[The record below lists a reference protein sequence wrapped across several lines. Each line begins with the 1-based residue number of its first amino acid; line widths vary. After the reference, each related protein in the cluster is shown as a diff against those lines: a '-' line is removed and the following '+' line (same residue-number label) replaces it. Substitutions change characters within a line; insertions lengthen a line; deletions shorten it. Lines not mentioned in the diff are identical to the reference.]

1 MTEPENKFPLTF
13 TPLLQDSKSSFSG
26 FTTSAGSWVL
36 KTSCLRTGRSWWG
49 LKGVDVK
56 RHWGPSWPWL
66 ILLSGGREQL
76 GSAVQHLCWRKCTPL
91 VVPESAENGASFRAC
106 AGKGN
111 ASKTIEDV
119 YRLEKSSCWWPW
131 LWPWLH
137 LTLPSLLS
145 SLPPFCRCLL
155 SKTSGCQA
163 LQWAVVGST
172 KQGPRPHGAYE
183 PVSFYN
189 MYVGGAGVY
198 GMVPSDWP
206 WWKSRRPEVGSHA
219 VRSWGMHR
227 WGQTGE
233 PGVEWPSVMRN
244 SSSCLGLGSW
254 GGGGEA
260 AAGLEEGRELH
271 P

>member
-13 TPLLQDSKSSFSG
+13 TPLLQDSKSSFSE

-76 GSAVQHLCWRKCTPL
+76 GSAVQHLCWRKCRPL

-145 SLPPFCRCLL
+145 SLPPFCRGLL

-163 LQWAVVGST
+163 PQWAVEGST

-183 PVSFYN
+183 PVSFYS
-189 MYVGGAGVY
+189 MYVGGARGLWDGAIRLALV
-198 GMVPSDWP
+198 
-206 WWKSRRPEVGSHA
+206 EIQA
-219 VRSWGMHR
+219 SWGR
-227 WGQTGE
+227 QPCGQE
-233 PGVEWPSVMRN
+233 LRN
-244 SSSCLGLGSW
+244 AQVRPNRGAWSGMAFCYA
-254 GGGGEA
+254 E
-260 AAGLEEGRELH
+260 
-271 P
+271 